1 MKKFFAIYALPPSL
15 VETPLFADQ
24 SEPARALENGHKIAV
39 AQDGADV
46 DLTVWAA
53 KYAPRF
59 QIVTA
64 LIKRAPEIF
73 TSRVKGVKHH
83 IICPNWGEHITG
95 GVDSTGSF
103 AVNASDLPQAGLPQI
118 TSGFVI
124 KCMHNGCAGRDR
136 LDHIA
141 AMLADGTLAAEDLTN
156 ERFLLPEEPPI
167 DISGLRTRAEIET
180 EGASRSEGDKSNDWP
195 PPRPSKPSG
204 QLSAYGEAAL
214 DNAVRRIISAG
225 SGEQEVTLNT
235 ETYCIGTLVGGGE
248 IPESLGL
255 DAMQWAARK
264 MPSFDGYRPWRAA
277 ALETK
282 VRKAFD
288 DGVASPK
295 AAPNG

>member
-1 MKKFFAIYALPPSL
+1 MSEYLDIFALEGVV
-15 VETPLFADQ
+15 VEGPLIEAR
-24 SEPARALENGHKIAV
+24 PGTARAASTGGHKTATTK
-39 AQDGADV
+39 DGEIV

-59 QIVTA
+59 QLVAA
-64 LIKRAPEIF
+64 LRKRTPGIF
-73 TSRVKGVKHH
+73 TSQVKGVKHQ
-83 IICPNWGEHITG
+83 IRCPNSERHGTPGDG
-95 GVDSTGSF
+95 GTF
-103 AVNASDLPQAGLPQI
+103 AVNASDLPQAGLSRI

-124 KCMHNGCAGRDR
+124 HCSHNGCAGRDR

-156 ERFLLPEEPPI
+156 EEFLLPEEPPI